1 MTTIQVETQL
11 SLKTLL
17 QGLTQLSLDELQAVS
32 RQASLLRA
40 RHFAPSLPKEEAQ
53 LLLKINQGVIPEK
66 TTVVQCATLSEKSRQ
81 GSITDEEQTQLNGL
95 VDEIELLN
103 AERIGYLVKLAQLRQ
118 TTLPAL
124 MDELEIKPFS
134 YA

>member
-32 RQASLLRA
+32 KQASLLRA

-53 LLLKINQGVIPEK
+53 LLLKINQGVVPEK
-66 TTVVQCATLSEKSRQ
+66 TSIQCAVLSEKSRQ
-81 GSITDEEQTQLNGL
+81 GGITDEEQTQLNGL

-124 MDELEIKPFS
+124 MDELEIKPLS

>member
-17 QGLTQLSLDELQAVS
+17 QSLTQLSLDELQAVS
-32 RQASLLRA
+32 KQASVLRA

-53 LLLKINQGVIPEK
+53 LLLKINQGIIPEK
-66 TTVVQCATLSEKSRQ
+66 TSIQCAALTEKSRQ
-81 GSITDEEQTQLNGL
+81 GGITDEEQTRLNGL

-103 AERIGYLVKLAQLRQ
+103 AERIGYLVQLAQLRQ
-118 TTLPAL
+118 ITLPAL
-124 MDELEIKPFS
+124 MDKLEIKQLS

>member
-11 SLKTLL
+11 PLKTLL
-17 QGLTQLSLDELQAVS
+17 QSLTQLSLDELQAVS
-32 RQASLLRA
+32 KQASLLRA
-40 RHFAPSLPKEEAQ
+40 RHFAPSLPKKEAQ
-53 LLLKINQGVIPEK
+53 LLLKINQGVVPEE
-66 TTVVQCATLSEKSRQ
+66 TSVQCAALSEKSRQ
-81 GSITDEEQTQLNGL
+81 GSITDEEQRQLNAL

-103 AERIGYLVKLAQLRQ
+103 AERIGYLVQLAQLRQ

-124 MDELEIKPFS
+124 MDELEIKPLS